1 MLYTFTCKKVNLN
14 DSIKEY
20 TQKKFAKLERY
31 FKNEAQAYVTFAVEK
46 DHRCVVE
53 VTIKGGNMLYRTETE
68 AKDGN
73 MRGAIDAA
81 ASRIDAQI
89 RKNKTRLSDKLRTEN
104 VESNWPDVFEIPEEQ
119 EFVIARVKKFPLKP
133 MTPEEAILQMN
144 LLDHNFF
151 VFQNSQT
158 ETTDVVYKRKN
169 GDYGLISTANE

>member
-1 MLYTFTCKKVNLN
+1 M
-14 DSIKEY
+14 
-20 TQKKFAKLERY
+20 
-31 FKNEAQAYVTFAVEK
+31 
-46 DHRCVVE
+46 E

-104 VESNWPDVFEIPEEQ
+104 VESNWPDDFEIPEEQ